1 MANIVKNGAKMEFP
15 LRIKRQYPASL
26 DETSIWYS
34 LEEAQSYAKTGATSY
49 VGQTIAVVN
58 EDERKVKLYIINAE
72 GELSG
77 VGTIEDLPLATAEAN
92 GILSKE
98 DFIKLRDLQTNLDK
112 KLDKT
117 ANAVSAT
124 KLETSRNI
132 NGVAFD
138 GTKDITI
145 NSDSVPQGTT
155 NLFCTTSEKTSWSDK
170 YTKQEINTK
179 IDTINNTITTAT
191 ETATD
196 EEIDSIFV

>member
-34 LEEAQSYAKTGATSY
+34 LEEAQTYAKTGATSY
-49 VGQTIAVVN
+49 VGQPIAVVN
-58 EDERKVKLYIINAE
+58 EAERKVKLYIIDIN
-72 GELSG
+72 GDLSG

-98 DFIKLRDLQTNLDK
+98 DFVKLRDLQTNLNA

-117 ANAVSAT
+117 ANAVSAS
-124 KLETSRNI
+124 KLEIPRNI

-179 IDTINNTITTAT
+179 INTINDTITTAT